1 MINYVL
7 KRLLLALPT
16 VVIVSIVT
24 FFVIEL
30 PPGDFLTS
38 YVAQLR
44 ASGDYVD
51 QVQIEKL
58 RERYGLDRPVYVRY
72 AKWVAGIARGDF
84 GYSLEWKKPVS
95 ELIGDRVLLTVIL
108 TLATTLVTWL
118 VAIPVGVLSAT
129 KQYSFADHLAT
140 ALGFIGLGTPDFLLA
155 LVVMFLA
162 YQYLGANVSGFFS
175 PEFQNAAWS
184 WARVV
189 DFLKHLWLPV
199 LVLGVNGTA
208 GLIRT
213 MRANLLDE
221 LHKPYVETA
230 RAKGLAERRLLWKYP
245 VRLALNPFVSS
256 AGWTLPQLFSGA
268 TIVSVV
274 LSLPTVGQMLLRSLQ
289 SQDMYLAGSLLLII
303 SMLTIAG
310 TFLSDIALGFMDP
323 RIRF

>member
-1 MINYVL
+1 MGNYIL
-7 KRLLLALPT
+7 KRALLALPT
-16 VVIVSIVT
+16 LLVVSMVT

-44 ASGDYVD
+44 ASGDYLD
-51 QVQIEKL
+51 QVQIDKL
-58 RERYGLDRPVYVRY
+58 RERYGLDRPVYERY
-72 AKWVAGIARGDF
+72 YKWMAGIARGDF
-84 GYSLEWKKPVS
+84 GYSLEWKKPVR
-95 ELIGDRVLLTVIL
+95 ELIGDRVLLTLIL
-108 TLATTLVTWL
+108 TATTMLATWL
-118 VAIPVGVLSAT
+118 VAIPIGVLSAT
-129 KQYSFADHLAT
+129 KQYSFADHLT
-140 ALGFIGLGTPDFLLA
+140 TTFGFIGLGTPGFLLA

-162 YQYLGANVSGFFS
+162 YRYLGSNVSGFFS
-175 PEFQNAAWS
+175 PDFQNATWS
-184 WARVV
+184 WARIV
-189 DFLKHLWLPV
+189 DLLKHLWLPV

-230 RAKGLAERRLLWKYP
+230 RAKGLRERRLLWKYP

-256 AGWTLPQLFSGA
+256 AGWMLPQLFSGA

-289 SQDMYLAGSLLLII
+289 SQDMYLAGSLLLVI
-303 SMLTIAG
+303 SVLTILG
-310 TFLSDIALGFMDP
+310 TFVSDIALGLMDP

>member
-1 MINYVL
+1 
-7 KRLLLALPT
+7 
-16 VVIVSIVT
+16 VVSMVT

-44 ASGDYVD
+44 ASGDYLD
-51 QVQIEKL
+51 QVQIDKL
-58 RERYGLDRPVYVRY
+58 RERYGLDRPVYERY
-72 AKWVAGIARGDF
+72 YKWMAGIARGDF
-84 GYSLEWKKPVS
+84 GYSLEWKKPVR
-95 ELIGDRVLLTVIL
+95 ELIGDRVLLTLIL
-108 TLATTLVTWL
+108 TATTMLATWL
-118 VAIPVGVLSAT
+118 VAIPIGVLSAT
-129 KQYSFADHLAT
+129 KQYSFADHLT
-140 ALGFIGLGTPDFLLA
+140 TTFGFIGLGTPGFLLA

-162 YQYLGANVSGFFS
+162 YRYLGSNVSGFFS
-175 PEFQNAAWS
+175 PDFQNATWS
-184 WARVV
+184 WARIV
-189 DFLKHLWLPV
+189 DLLKHLWLPV

-230 RAKGLAERRLLWKYP
+230 RAKGLRERRLLWKYP

-256 AGWTLPQLFSGA
+256 AGWMLPQLFSGA

-289 SQDMYLAGSLLLII
+289 SQDMYLAGSLLLVI
-303 SMLTIAG
+303 SVLTILG
-310 TFLSDIALGFMDP
+310 TFVSDIALGLMDP